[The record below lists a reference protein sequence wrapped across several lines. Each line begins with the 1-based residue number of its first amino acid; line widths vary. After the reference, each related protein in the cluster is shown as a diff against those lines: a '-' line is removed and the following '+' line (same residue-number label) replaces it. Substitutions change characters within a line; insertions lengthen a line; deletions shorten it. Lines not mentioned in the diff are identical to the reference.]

1 MQGDMGSEGAIPD
14 GMAPK
19 AASCALTRMPAEQD
33 HDEIVNQ
40 ACKKL
45 NRLMLPFALL
55 FRSAAAALSEACG
68 HARLL
73 MLSNSLTCVYTA
85 VQYYRQPGQSKPVL
99 RKRMHEQRAGLHS
112 HGLWPGQW

>member
-1 MQGDMGSEGAIPD
+1 MGSESAIAD

-19 AASCALTRMPAEQD
+19 AASCALTQMQAEQD
-33 HDEIVNQ
+33 HDEIVHQ
-40 ACKKL
+40 ACRKL

-73 MLSNSLTCVYTA
+73 MLSNSLTCVYYVYA
-85 VQYYRQPGQSKPVL
+85 VLSPAWT
-99 RKRMHEQRAGLHS
+99 EQTCPSQAYA
-112 HGLWPGQW
+112 